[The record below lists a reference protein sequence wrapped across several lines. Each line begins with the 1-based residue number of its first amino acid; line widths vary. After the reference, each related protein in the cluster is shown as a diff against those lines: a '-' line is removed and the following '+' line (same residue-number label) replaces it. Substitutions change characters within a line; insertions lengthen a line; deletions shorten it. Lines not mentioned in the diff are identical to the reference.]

1 MSEKKVCSHC
11 HQSYAKLFE
20 VEIGGERKAFCCKG
34 CEGVYRFLHEG
45 GYEDF
50 YELLGDKTLKP
61 PKEKKENL
69 SYFDSDGFKQSFLFK
84 NDQGFM
90 QVSFVIDGIFC
101 SACIDLLE
109 RALSSIDGIYD
120 FSINHTNYKLK
131 LIYDEKKLA
140 LSHVANL
147 VQKLGYDLIAYNP
160 DSVEKKNHAKNR
172 EYFFSLVVA
181 IFCTMNIMWVA
192 VSQYTGYF
200 LGSSQEIKDGL
211 NLAAFLL
218 ATPVLFYTGRSF
230 FKNAY
235 FQIKNKSIGMDMLV
249 ITGASLTYGY
259 SIYAALMRSH
269 ETYFEAVA
277 MIICFVFGGRFLEV
291 RAKKYAGDVMD
302 SLSQLLPK
310 EVLCI
315 RDGKQVL
322 CAVEEVGIGEIIEVP
337 AFGIVPIDGVLLNE
351 SALCDMQNI
360 TGEPM
365 AVLLKKHEM
374 VLSGS
379 FAQNTALRIETK
391 KQFSQSLLFSLV
403 DTLENAL
410 NKRPKIS
417 SLAQKISL
425 IFSPLVILIA
435 LCGGLWWYFVL
446 DSGFDTSLMVA
457 ISVIVISCPCAL
469 ALATPIACVVGV
481 SQAYKHHIIFKQ
493 ARSLEA
499 LAKVKCVVFD
509 KTGTLSKGKPKVVKH
524 LEFSQFD
531 PALLRGLLEGLSHP
545 IAKGVLQEI
554 GEGEKKELDFKE
566 EILGK
571 GVVGYYHDR
580 ELLGGSLEFLQD
592 RGIEISKEVMD
603 HALEALGVFAFSIG
617 GRLSALFLLD
627 DALKEGSIKLVR
639 SLQQA
644 GILVVLLSGDNKANV
659 VRNAKKLGIE
669 RYYYSQL
676 PMQKAEVILN
686 LKQSLKKNESL
697 VMVGDGVNDALALG
711 ESGIGI
717 SFLGKMQNLTSHSSD
732 VVLLSPEIKTLD
744 DSFKIAKKSYSII
757 KQNLIFSLVYNIVM
771 IPLALCGWI
780 IPLFAALSMS
790 LSSLCVV
797 LNSLRIKIK

>member
-1 MSEKKVCSHC
+1 M
-11 HQSYAKLFE
+11 
-20 VEIGGERKAFCCKG
+20 
-34 CEGVYRFLHEG
+34 
-45 GYEDF
+45 
-50 YELLGDKTLKP
+50 
-61 PKEKKENL
+61 
-69 SYFDSDGFKQSFLFK
+69 
-84 NDQGFM
+84 
-90 QVSFVIDGIFC
+90 
-101 SACIDLLE
+101 
-109 RALSSIDGIYD
+109 
-120 FSINHTNYKLK
+120 
-131 LIYDEKKLA
+131 
-140 LSHVANL
+140 
-147 VQKLGYDLIAYNP
+147 
-160 DSVEKKNHAKNR
+160 
-172 EYFFSLVVA
+172 
-181 IFCTMNIMWVA
+181 
-192 VSQYTGYF
+192 
-200 LGSSQEIKDGL
+200 
-211 NLAAFLL
+211 
-218 ATPVLFYTGRSF
+218 
-230 FKNAY
+230 
-235 FQIKNKSIGMDMLV
+235 
-249 ITGASLTYGY
+249 
-259 SIYAALMRSH
+259 
-269 ETYFEAVA
+269 
-277 MIICFVFGGRFLEV
+277 
-291 RAKKYAGDVMD
+291 
-302 SLSQLLPK
+302 
-310 EVLCI
+310 
-315 RDGKQVL
+315 
-322 CAVEEVGIGEIIEVP
+322 
-337 AFGIVPIDGVLLNE
+337 
-351 SALCDMQNI
+351 
-360 TGEPM
+360 
-365 AVLLKKHEM
+365 
-374 VLSGS
+374 
-379 FAQNTALRIETK
+379 
-391 KQFSQSLLFSLV
+391 
-403 DTLENAL
+403 
-410 NKRPKIS
+410 
-417 SLAQKISL
+417 
-425 IFSPLVILIA
+425 VILIA

-592 RGIEISKEVMD
+592 RGIEISKEIMD